1 MSFHPAM
8 PYGTERW
15 HRSERQTL
23 PEGPEFSF
31 TPERRAEFERLAAH
45 YPPEHR
51 RSSVLYALYLAQD
64 QQGYISANA
73 ARHVAEVVGIT
84 TADVEDVVSYYVMF
98 HRAPV
103 GKYVLQVYTTLS
115 CALAGAER
123 VLESMEQVLGI
134 KAGETDPSGL
144 FTIQQMECLGA
155 CDRAPV
161 MMVNNNEWHEH
172 LQPEQVAGLV
182 DRMKTD
188 GIKALSNC
196 HLCEQRVSEGK
207 KTTTPA
213 KAKAVPDYEPV
224 LTKYAFTPGG
234 AELDHYVKNQA
245 GYQGLK
251 KALSMAPDAV
261 IEEVKKSGLR
271 GRGGAG
277 FPTGLKWQFVDK
289 KSPKPKY
296 IVCNADESEPG
307 TFKDHLL
314 MERNPHLLVEGCLIG
329 CYAIGSKA
337 AYIYIRGEFYHLFPT
352 MQQAIDDARKAGYLG
367 KNIMGSGFDCEVYLH
382 RGAGAY
388 EAGEETALLESL
400 EGKRA
405 QPRFKPPFPAVEG
418 AWKSPTAVNNV
429 ETLCNVPLVMTRGA
443 DWFAALGPEK
453 NGGPKLFCVSGAVKN
468 PGVFEAP
475 MKVTLKELIYDYAGG
490 PLDGHHVKAVIPGG
504 SSVPILMPDQLDI
517 PASFDDVQKAGSLL
531 GSAAIMVL
539 DETTDMV
546 WLAENLLHFYRHE
559 SCGKCTPCREGTD
572 WLYRLLHRMIEGK
585 ATERDIPLLQSVAN
599 QINGKTLCAFG
610 DAAATPVLT
619 TLKWFKPEFEAY
631 VKGTPPKPASYR
643 GKPHAP
649 QAFEAANVDKPVG
662 SH

>member
-1 MSFHPAM
+1 MSFHPVM

-15 HRSERQTL
+15 HRSERKTL
-23 PEGPEFSF
+23 PEGPEFQF
-31 TPERRAEFERLAAH
+31 TADARARFEAFAAH
-45 YPPEHR
+45 YAPEHR
-51 RSSVLYALYLAQD
+51 RSAVLHALYLAQE

-73 ARHVAEVVGIT
+73 ARHVAEVIGCT
-84 TADVEDVVSYYVMF
+84 PADVEDVVSYYVMF

-103 GKYVLQVYTTLS
+103 GTYVLQVCTTLS

-123 VLESMEQVLGI
+123 VVEELCELLQI
-134 KAGETDPSGL
+134 RPGETDPTGL
-144 FTIQQMECLGA
+144 FTIQKMECLGA

-161 MMVNNNEWHEH
+161 MMVNNEYWHEA
-172 LQPEQVAGLV
+172 LQPGQAGDLLAK
-182 DRMKTD
+182 MKTD
-188 GIKALSNC
+188 GVKALSGC
-196 HLCEQRVSEGK
+196 HLDVEHQPGAGQGRS
-207 KTTTPA
+207 TTPA
-213 KAKAVPDYEPV
+213 HGKAAATYEPV
-224 LTKYAFTPGG
+224 LTKYVFTPN
-234 AELDHYVKNQA
+234 ATTLEHYRQHQQ
-245 GYQGLK
+245 GYDGLK
-251 KALSMAPDAV
+251 KALTLTPDQV
-261 IEEVKKSGLR
+261 IEEVKASGLR

-329 CYAIGSKA
+329 CYAIGAKA
-337 AYIYIRGEFYHLFPT
+337 AYIYIRGEFYHLFPA
-352 MQQAIDDARKAGYLG
+352 MERAIEEARQAGLLG
-367 KNIMGSGFDCEVYLH
+367 KNILGSGFDCEVYLH

-405 QPRFKPPFPAVEG
+405 QPRFKPPFPASHG
-418 AWKSPTAVNNV
+418 AWGCPTAVNNV

-443 DWFAALGPEK
+443 GWYAALGPER
-453 NGGPKLFCVSGAVKN
+453 NGGPKLFCVSGHVKR

-475 MKVTLKELIYDYAGG
+475 MHVTLRELIFDYAGG
-490 PLDGHHVKAVIPGG
+490 MRDGHTLKAVIPGG
-504 SSVPILMPDQLDI
+504 SSVPILLPDQIDI
-517 PASFDDVQKAGSLL
+517 PASFDDVAKAGSLL

-546 WLAENLLHFYRHE
+546 WLADNLMHFYRHE

-572 WLYRLLHRMIEGK
+572 WLWKLLQRLLKGEGREK
-585 ATERDIPLLQSVAN
+585 DIALLESVAQ

-619 TLKWFKPEFEAY
+619 TIKHFRAEFEAY
-631 VKGTPPKPASYR
+631 VRGEQPPPADYR
-643 GKPHAP
+643 AR
-649 QAFEAANVDKPVG
+649 QPVG
-662 SH
+662 AGH

>member
-1 MSFHPAM
+1 MSFHPTM
-8 PYGTERW
+8 PYGTEQW
-15 HRSERQTL
+15 HRSMRATL
-23 PEGPEFSF
+23 PEGPEFAY
-31 TPERRAEFERLAAH
+31 TPANRAKFEEFASH
-45 YPPEHR
+45 YAPEHR
-51 RSSVLYALYLAQD
+51 VSAVLHALYLVQD
-64 QQGYISANA
+64 QQGHITNNA
-73 ARHVAEVVGIT
+73 VRHVAEVIGCT

-98 HRAPV
+98 HRGPV
-103 GKYVLQVYTTLS
+103 GKYVLQVCTTLS

-123 VLESMEQVLGI
+123 VIEELEHKLGI
-134 KAGETDPSGL
+134 NVGETDPTGM
-144 FTIQQMECLGA
+144 FTLQKMECLGA

-161 MMVNNNEWHEH
+161 MMVNNNEWHEE
-172 LQPEQVAGLV
+172 LTPGKAIGVV
-182 DRMKTD
+182 DRMKT
-188 GIKALSNC
+188 GGVQALSNC
-196 HLCEQRVSEGK
+196 HLCEARITEGN

-213 KAKAVPDYEPV
+213 KAKAQPDYEPV

-234 AELDHYVKNQA
+234 AELDHYEKNQA

-251 KALSMAPDAV
+251 KALSMTPDAV
-261 IEEVKKSGLR
+261 IEDVKKSGLR

-289 KSPKPKY
+289 KSPKPKF

-314 MERNPHLLVEGCLIG
+314 MERNPHSLVEGCLIG

-352 MQQAIDDARKAGYLG
+352 MEKAIEEARKAGYLG

-418 AWKSPTAVNNV
+418 AWKCPTAVNNV
-429 ETLCNVPLVMTRGA
+429 ETLCNVPPIMTRGA
-443 DWFAALGPEK
+443 EWFAALGPEK
-453 NGGPKLFCVSGAVKN
+453 NGGPKLFCVSGAVKK

-490 PLDGHHVKAVIPGG
+490 PLDGRTIKAVIPGG
-504 SSVPILMPDQLDI
+504 SSVPILMPDQIDI

-539 DETTDMV
+539 DDTTDMV

-585 ATERDIPLLQSVAN
+585 ATEKDIPLLQSVAN
-599 QINGKTLCAFG
+599 NINGKTLCAFG

-631 VKGTPPKPASYR
+631 VKGNPPAPASYR
-643 GKPHAP
+643 ARTPVA
-649 QAFEAANVDKPVG
+649 AEASADKPVG